1 MREIY
6 GNAWTVIAWLGG
18 EQHGSTQAI
27 QLVQDLSERTHCGH
41 ELEGILWQDPGYLG
55 TGGWSALNKL
65 MERRYWYR
73 LWIIQEIVMGASAMV
88 IRCGTSSIDWTLFCA
103 GIGLLQENLWIV
115 KDKILDHE
123 GNCREIWHTTS
134 LHLVY
139 RDLSVLSQH
148 DSAHT
153 GLAFG
158 RILDIANSANCRD
171 PRDKVYGLAGLME
184 SHITSRVSPD
194 YNLPPSVVYAEVAKS
209 FIQGYEN
216 LEPIREGNPWG
227 PTQTPSWVADWRWP
241 GRRPLSRIENPLW
254 GPSWLSGKEIHDSW
268 AHIPYKASGQS
279 RYEVTFSSN
288 LLLACTGFIVD
299 SISGLSARGCGYF
312 DWDAGTIT
320 QADQWTSSY
329 GNNRETLKALFRT
342 LVADRV
348 GRGQRSSEHHSAIL
362 YLPSTFG
369 AAKPQFTALGWTWLG
384 AQKGYYFRWEKWRV
398 ANMNFRLG
406 HKRLHDYF
414 SDQIPFDASEYDFTE
429 VYSCF
434 DRTSQKRRFML
445 THNGYMGWAP
455 DNIFGSR
462 DAQTKSGDLIAI
474 LFGCST
480 PIVIRPHG
488 EYFKVVG
495 EAYVQGLMDGEAMEL
510 LESEKVKARSFTF
523 C

>member
-227 PTQTPSWVADWRWP
+227 PTQTPSWVADCDGQVDAP
-241 GRRPLSRIENPLW
+241 YLESRIHCGVHLGFQERKSMILGHTFHTKQAVKAGMRLHSP
-254 GPSWLSGKEIHDSW
+254 PTSFWLAQVSSLILFQGFRHVAVAISIGTQERSLKLI
-268 AHIPYKASGQS
+268 SGQ
-279 RYEVTFSSN
+279 
-288 LLLACTGFIVD
+288 
-299 SISGLSARGCGYF
+299 
-312 DWDAGTIT
+312 
-320 QADQWTSSY
+320 
-329 GNNRETLKALFRT
+329 
-342 LVADRV
+342 
-348 GRGQRSSEHHSAIL
+348 
-362 YLPSTFG
+362 
-369 AAKPQFTALGWTWLG
+369 AA
-384 AQKGYYFRWEKWRV
+384 
-398 ANMNFRLG
+398 
-406 HKRLHDYF
+406 
-414 SDQIPFDASEYDFTE
+414 
-429 VYSCF
+429 
-434 DRTSQKRRFML
+434 
-445 THNGYMGWAP
+445 MG
-455 DNIFGSR
+455 I
-462 DAQTKSGDLIAI
+462 IE
-474 LFGCST
+474 
-480 PIVIRPHG
+480 RP
-488 EYFKVVG
+488 
-495 EAYVQGLMDGEAMEL
+495 
-510 LESEKVKARSFTF
+510 
-523 C
+523 